1 VGEVG
6 IGVGAAV
13 FVGVGFGVG
22 VAVAVGVGVG
32 LDVGVA
38 ATMSGDGTPTGE
50 LATSAL
56 ATALSEAE
64 LVGPAVKA
72 LEVVSGE
79 PAADVESADE
89 RWLLVQ
95 AATAA
100 TQRIATTQLAGVGLV
115 VRSRLA
121 IDARLTRP

>member
-1 VGEVG
+1 MGEVG

-64 LVGPAVKA
+64 LVGPA
-72 LEVVSGE
+72 LVVGE
-79 PAADVESADE
+79 LAADVDP
-89 RWLLVQ
+89 
-95 AATAA
+95 AA
-100 TQRIATTQLAGVGLV
+100 LG
-115 VRSRLA
+115 
-121 IDARLTRP
+121 